1 MVISKKNIFEI
12 EWQFKRYHQLKEI
25 IEEGKMDIIQSSSNN
40 VYSMG
45 SRSGTTSD
53 DTGNKAIQLCKL
65 TNEDKWLKTIEN
77 TIKFFRGTG
86 IEKFIKK
93 RYFENQR
100 KDDVM
105 LELHI
110 ETTTFYRWREEVIIY
125 ACMIAIQEGLIK
137 I

>member
-1 MVISKKNIFEI
+1 MVISKKHIFEI

-25 IEEGKMDIIQSSSNN
+25 VEEGKMDIIQSSSTN
-40 VYSMG
+40 VYNTG
-45 SRSGTTSD
+45 SKSGLITD
-53 DTGNKAIQLCKL
+53 ETGNKAMQLCKL
-65 TNEDKWLKTIEN
+65 TTEDKWLKTIEN
-77 TIKFFRGTG
+77 TVKFFRGTG
-86 IEKFIKK
+86 IEKYIKK

-125 ACMIAIQEGLIK
+125 ACIMAIQEGLIK